1 MKKKILA
8 TILTCAILV
17 TPASTFA
24 DMIDKHAN
32 HTVSYIYRIQR
43 LLLVLHILTLKT
55 FERKRN
61 VNAKGH
67 KP

>member
-24 DMIDKHAN
+24 DMIDVAIN
-32 HTVSYIYRIQR
+32 PVSI
-43 LLLVLHILTLKT
+43 
-55 FERKRN
+55 F
-61 VNAKGH
+61 VNG
-67 KP
+67 